1 MCGGGGGGLCLCVCV
16 CVCGGGGLPSILFL
30 LLHMLDTSNYC
41 FPLKYDGYTQV
52 RY

>member
-1 MCGGGGGGLCLCVCV
+1 MCGGGGGGGMCV
-16 CVCGGGGLPSILFL
+16 CVCGGGGTSISFL
-30 LLHMLDTSNYC
+30 LLHMLDISNYC